1 MIPLIFLTL
10 LRSSPTYSGN
20 FRTREGEMVK
30 EAGTVGEVVAIEE
43 VCDRLLL
50 GEDPTDDSGRGACPR
65 PARDTPE

>member
-1 MIPLIFLTL
+1 
-10 LRSSPTYSGN
+10 
-20 FRTREGEMVK
+20 MVK